1 MVMYI
6 DCGKRGESPLVLC
19 YGPDVSVRSSLFSF
33 REKPVGK
40 GLLSV

>member
-6 DCGKRGESPLVLC
+6 DCGKRGESSLVLC
-19 YGPDVSVRSSLFSF
+19 YGPDVSVHSSPFSF